1 MKISTPLASSISA
14 LLFLSACSNTTNS
27 TSNDS
32 AKLHSDPRFE
42 GNVKMV
48 QVLDSLANAADPDIN
63 YFLSGKRAAN
73 MMANTPK
80 MDNPVDIVRWET
92 KYCFELLNAGNANQ
106 CIQTLNQM
114 IEKFPGGRP
123 EALKEPEFK
132 RVFDLL
138 AVAHLRRGEDDNCVA
153 NHNNSSCIIP
163 LKPEAFHKAPDGST
177 MAIKVFEEILSQYP
191 KDYQSRWLLNIA
203 YMTLGQYPQSV
214 PKKFY
219 MDISAMDDKDRSLLN
234 PFANIASD
242 LGVDVNGLSGGAIIE
257 DFNND
262 GHQDIFCSS
271 YGLFDQCRLFI
282 SDGKGGFDDKTS
294 SAMLTGIKGGLNT
307 KQADFNNDGFT
318 DILILRGAWLDKG
331 GEWPNSLLKN
341 NGDGT
346 FSDITF
352 AAGMVSFRPTETAT
366 WGDVNGDGLLDVFIA
381 NENNSENMYPC
392 ELFVNN
398 GNGTFTDKAKAW
410 GVDGNF
416 GYAKAALFCDI
427 NKDGQ
432 LDLYISSVRGKNH
445 LFMNRGFKGQSKNIQ
460 FEDIAEKVGIEKPF
474 MSFPAMIFDYDHDGW
489 DDILVTSFPLDNLSN
504 VGGEVGAEMLGIN
517 SGIEKAKLYKNLG
530 NEKFKDVTKEM
541 GMDKMIFAMGFN
553 FGDFNNDGYLDVYAG
568 TGAFEFNSLVPN
580 RAFLNLQGKRFAE
593 VTSMSGLGHLQ
604 KGHGISFGDLD
615 NDGDQDIYTTLGGAV
630 EGDNAHNALFVNNN
644 HYNHWITLKLQGKS
658 VSRDAQ
664 HSRVI
669 VSTQGPEGS
678 KQFHY
683 TVGSGGSF
691 GANSLQLEAGLGKQS
706 AITSIEV
713 WWGGLPS
720 KKQTFTQLQLNSVY
734 LLEEGKSAAQRQ
746 VTHPLPL
753 KGETGKKSCC
763 KK

>member
-1 MKISTPLASSISA
+1 MRIYLYLATLCLA
-14 LLFLSACSNTTNS
+14 LFSFSACSNNS
-27 TSNDS
+27 SSSNDDS
-32 AKLHSDPRFE
+32 AKLNSDPRFK
-42 GNVKMV
+42 GNVTMV
-48 QVLDSLANAADPDIN
+48 RLLDSLAAVADPDIN
-63 YFLSGKRAAN
+63 YFLSGKRASN
-73 MMANTPK
+73 MMANMPK
-80 MDNPVDIVRWET
+80 MENPADVVRWET
-92 KYCFELLNAGNANQ
+92 RYCFELLNAGNAEQ
-106 CIQTLNQM
+106 CIQTLGQM
-114 IEKFPGGRP
+114 IDKFPGGRSQ
-123 EALKEPEFK
+123 ALKEPEFK

-153 NHNNSSCIIP
+153 NHNNASCIVP
-163 LKPEAFHKAPDGST
+163 LKPEAFHKSPDGST
-177 MAIKVFEEILSQYP
+177 MAIKVFQEILSQYP
-191 KDYQSRWLLNIA
+191 NDYQSKWLLNIA
-203 YMTLGQYPQSV
+203 YMTLGKYPSEV
-214 PKKFY
+214 PPKHY
-219 MDISAMDDKDRSLLN
+219 IDISAMDNENQLIK
-234 PFANIASD
+234 PFANVATD

-262 GHQDIFCSS
+262 GFQDIFCSS
-271 YGLFDQCRLFI
+271 YGLFDQCRLFVA
-282 SDGKGGFDDKTS
+282 DGNGGYVDKTS
-294 SAMLTGIKGGLNT
+294 SAMLTGLKGGLNT
-307 KQADFNNDGFT
+307 KQADFNNDGFI

-381 NENNSENMYPC
+381 NENNATNSYPC
-392 ELFVNN
+392 ELFINN
-398 GNGTFTDKAKAW
+398 GNETFTDKSKEW

-427 NKDGQ
+427 NKDGN
-432 LDLYISSVRGKNH
+432 LDLYISSIRGKNH
-445 LFMNRGFKGQSKNIQ
+445 LFVHRGFKPNSKEVI

-517 SGIEKAKLYKNLG
+517 TGIEKAKLYKNLG

-541 GMDKMIFAMGFN
+541 GLDKMIFAMGFN

-580 RAFLNLQGKRFAE
+580 RAFLNQQGKYFAE
-593 VTSMSGLGHLQ
+593 VTSQSGLGHLQ

-630 EGDNAHNALFVNNN
+630 EGDNAHNALFVNTNHGNN
-644 HYNHWITLKLQGKS
+644 WITLKLQGKTTP
-658 VSRDAQ
+658 RDGQ
-664 HSRVI
+664 NSRVMI
-669 VSTQGPEGS
+669 TTAGPQGS
-678 KQFHY
+678 KSFHH
-683 TVGSGGSF
+683 TTGSGGSF
-691 GANSLQLEAGLGKQS
+691 GANSLQLEAGLGNQTTIS
-706 AITSIEV
+706 SVEI
-713 WWGGLPS
+713 WWGGNPS
-720 KKQTFTQLQLNSVY
+720 KKQTFTQLQVNSVY
-734 LLEEGKSAAQRQ
+734 LLKEGENAAQRQ
-746 VTHPLPL
+746 VVQATAL
-753 KGETGKKSCC
+753 KGEVGKKSCC